1 MAMPPKAPTNED
13 GFTLIELLV
22 VILIIGILASI
33 ALPTFLNQ
41 QHKGQ
46 DVNAKGDARNVVTHV
61 ESCFA
66 DTQDYTSC
74 DTAADLGTTGMA
86 LGTAVGEVQ
95 ITAAD
100 AKSFTIVGRSR
111 SGNTFTISKAGGGAP
126 THTCTSV
133 GRWGCH
139 DDGSW

>member
-1 MAMPPKAPTNED
+1 MPPKARSNED

-22 VILIIGILASI
+22 VILIVGILASI

-41 QHKGQ
+41 QHKAE
-46 DVNAKGDARNVVTHV
+46 DVNAKGDARNLVTHV

-66 DTQDYTSC
+66 DTQDYGEC
-74 DTAADLGTTGMA
+74 DTAAELGTTGIA
-86 LGTAVGEVQ
+86 IGTAAQQVEVSSSGPR
-95 ITAAD
+95 
-100 AKSFTIVGRSR
+100 SFEIIGRSR
-111 SGNTFTISKAGGGAP
+111 SGNEFTISKTNGGAP
-126 THTCTSV
+126 EHTCTSI

>member
-1 MAMPPKAPTNED
+1 MPPKARSNED

-22 VILIIGILASI
+22 VILIVGILAAI

-41 QHKGQ
+41 QHKAQ
-46 DVNAKGDARNVVTHV
+46 DVNAKGDARNLVTHV

-66 DTQDYTSC
+66 DTQDYTKC
-74 DTAADLGTTGMA
+74 DTAAKLGTTGIQV
-86 LGTAVGEVQ
+86 GTAVGEVELS
-95 ITAAD
+95 ASD
-100 AKSFTIVGRSR
+100 ASSYQLVGRSK
-111 SGNTFTISKAGGGAP
+111 SGNEFTIKKDSGGP
-126 THTCTSV
+126 PKHTCTSV

>member
-1 MAMPPKAPTNED
+1 MPPKARSNED

-22 VILIIGILASI
+22 VILIVGILAAI

-41 QHKGQ
+41 QHKGE

-66 DTQDYTSC
+66 DTQDYRQC
-74 DTAADLGTTGMA
+74 DTAAELGTTGIA
-86 LGTAVGEVQ
+86 IGTGPQQVE
-95 ITAAD
+95 ITSSAAT
-100 AKSFTIVGRSR
+100 SFEIVGRSR
-111 SGNTFTISKAGGGAP
+111 SGNEFTISKTAGGPPA
-126 THTCTSV
+126 HTCSTV

>member
-1 MAMPPKAPTNED
+1 MPPKARSNED

-22 VILIIGILASI
+22 VILIVGILASI

-66 DTQDYTSC
+66 DTQDYRQC
-74 DTAADLGTTGMA
+74 DTAADLGTTGMKI
-86 LGTAVGEVQ
+86 GPGIGEVQ
-95 ITAAD
+95 ITASNAYSY
-100 AKSFTIVGRSR
+100 KIVGRSR
-111 SGNTFTISKAGGGAP
+111 SGNEFTIEKVDGAVP
-126 THTCTSV
+126 SHTCTTQD
-133 GRWGCH
+133 RWGCRAG
-139 DDGSW
+139 GSW